1 MIIYDFGSSLAVI
14 ADAWQTGVWKGLFLA
29 LPLSVAH
36 LLIWRVSFYESWKL
50 GVAGVCGKCVGELL
64 LIFSIILGW
73 RSLFHTWYF
82 MAPILMLLSVTY
94 IVFVTTFTA
103 FPGLV
108 GSIGPRNNFKKTWSD
123 YLTGF
128 SAHVFLGITQQTYIC
143 HRLSNIALDWDDKIS
158 FGSLIK
164 TPQGY
169 LDQTITGTI
178 FSFCIGLIAGYLLVT
193 FLCYWINFVVAFIK

>member
-1 MIIYDFGSSLAVI
+1 
-14 ADAWQTGVWKGLFLA
+14 
-29 LPLSVAH
+29 
-36 LLIWRVSFYESWKL
+36 
-50 GVAGVCGKCVGELL
+50 
-64 LIFSIILGW
+64 
-73 RSLFHTWYF
+73 

-158 FGSLIK
+158 LNKGIK
-164 TPQGY
+164 DTINWVENNFSYFSTIPWNY
-169 LDQTITGTI
+169 LHKI
-178 FSFCIGLIAGYLLVT
+178 
-193 FLCYWINFVVAFIK
+193 